1 MATDKVYQ
9 YLTAFLAGEMRKS
22 YPKFDV
28 GLGYGAKD
36 SRPNKGKVA
45 HLCELIENSV
55 FGKRV
60 AYVDADGCAYAYNGE
75 YYESVGKGIS
85 FFSELVKRTLTALK
99 VGKVYRMFA
108 SRMIADSCMSGL
120 MNSEEYQYKPDRRYI
135 TFTNGV
141 FDTEQGKLKAFDMRY
156 VTDIVLDIEYTDL
169 KTLYKTCADKF
180 GISRE
185 DNPCKLWE
193 WKIEEIIPNKD
204 MREAFQMFCGTLLV
218 KRDQLKVEYLC
229 YLVGSGSNGKS
240 VAASA
245 IAGVF
250 GERYF
255 ARFTPWQLFKASDA
269 AFNMAAL
276 QGKIGNFMDDLESK
290 DFSGGDMKRFISGEK
305 FQARRLYKDPIL
317 VQAPIMLC
325 CTNSIPE
332 SSDDSWGHHRRQL
345 PIYTTKKQWTE
356 ADKDPYLTRKLTTP
370 EARQRIFLW
379 IYEGYKKIMRNK
391 GNIVL
396 GDEVVKAQKALQ
408 ADSNSARRWW
418 RDSPYCIPI
427 DEKNGVWMP
436 LKELMIEYHSY
447 CDEMFETPQRHTDVS
462 AMLRAKGL
470 ENKRASGGWMFL
482 VGRKKIE
489 NENNE

>member
-1 MATDKVYQ
+1 MASDKVYQ
-9 YLTAFLAGEMRKS
+9 YLTAFLEGEMRKG
-22 YPKFDV
+22 YANFDK

-36 SRPNKGKVA
+36 DKLNKGKVA
-45 HLCELIENSV
+45 HLSELIERSV

-60 AYVDADGCAYAYNGE
+60 AYVDVDGGAYAYNGE
-75 YYESVGKGIS
+75 YYENVGKGIS

-120 MNSEEYQYKPDRRYI
+120 MNSEEYQYKPDRRYMV
-135 TFTNGV
+135 FTNGV
-141 FDTEQGKLKAFDMRY
+141 FDVEQGKLRAFDMRY

-169 KTLYKTCADKF
+169 KTLYKTCADRF

-204 MREAFQMFCGTLLV
+204 MREAFQMFCGTLLI
-218 KRDQLKVEYLC
+218 KREELKIEYLC

-255 ARFTPWQLFKASDA
+255 GRFTPWQLFKASDA

-276 QGKIGNFMDDLESK
+276 QGKIGNFMDDLEAK

-325 CTNSIPE
+325 CTNAMPE
-332 SSDDSWGHHRRQL
+332 TSDDSWGHHRRQL

-356 ADKDPYLTRKLTTP
+356 ADKDPYLTRKLTTT

-396 GDEVVKAQKALQ
+396 GDDVIKAQRRLQ
-408 ADSNSARRWW
+408 ARSNSVRRWW
-418 RDSPYCIPI
+418 DDCQYAVPKDENEGEWLPLSTLEQDYKQYC
-427 DEKNGVWMP
+427 E
-436 LKELMIEYHSY
+436 E
-447 CDEMFETPQRHTDVS
+447 HTDPMMKGRVVS
-462 AMLRAKGL
+462 PLLRSVGVKEKKLSNGL
-470 ENKRASGGWMFL
+470 HFL

>member
-1 MATDKVYQ
+1 MATDKVYR
-9 YLTAFLAGEMRKS
+9 YLTAFLAGEMRKR
-22 YPKFDV
+22 YANFNND
-28 GLGYGAKD
+28 GFRYGAKD
-36 SRPNKGKVA
+36 YNLNKSKVA
-45 HLCELIENSV
+45 HLSELVENSV
-55 FGKRV
+55 FGKRIV
-60 AYVDADGCAYAYNGE
+60 YVDADGCAFAYNGE

-85 FFSELVKRTLTALK
+85 FLSELVKRTLADLK
-99 VGKVYRMFA
+99 VGGVYRMFA
-108 SRMIADSCMSGL
+108 SRIIADACMSGL
-120 MNSEEYQYKPDRRYI
+120 MSSEEYTYKPNRRYI
-135 TFTNGV
+135 VFKNGV
-141 FDTEQGKLKAFDMRY
+141 FDVEQGKLKAFDMRY
-156 VTDIVLDIEYTDL
+156 VTDIVLDIDYSDL
-169 KTLYKTCADKF
+169 KTLYKTCADTF
-180 GISRE
+180 GISRD

-204 MREAFQMFCGTLLV
+204 MRDAFQMFCGTLLV

-427 DEKNGVWMP
+427 GEKNGVWMP
-436 LKELMIEYHSY
+436 LKELVTEYHTY

-470 ENKRASGGWMFL
+470 ETKRASGGWLFL

-489 NENNE
+489 NDK